1 MNHRVVAAIMFA
13 EFVDLSVAVVAAS
26 NAVVCTGSLDLFIF
40 EFAILEALFLESG
53 LQESAAPAAA
63 VVVGA
68 VGLHIDKILFTHYGF
83 DDVAQILGNGITVA
97 LADDLAGILDR
108 ELYFQVLVPV

>member
-1 MNHRVVAAIMFA
+1 MLA
-13 EFVDLSVAVVAAS
+13 EFVDLGMAVVAARY
-26 NAVVCTGSLDLFIF
+26 AVVGAGGFDLLVF
-40 EFAILEALFLESG
+40 ELAVLEALFFKAGLEK
-53 LQESAAPAAA
+53 SAAAAA
-63 VVVGA
+63 AEVVGA
-68 VGLHIDKILFTHYGF
+68 VGLHVDKILFTHNGF